1 MPRKKCQLTIEYV
14 VKLSFKIRGEKI
26 TSRLKEN
33 KIAELTSNRF
43 LLQMILN
50 NEFQAEV
57 IPSGKSQKQK
67 DFCKYICR

>member
-33 KIAELTSNRF
+33 KIPELTSDR